1 VPKYNIEVADF
12 EKQKAELKRFAEQPA
27 TSTQLDKFNTSG
39 EWSDFWSGGI
49 PGLLSG
55 HKVTGEELNGLVTKL
70 QNCFVEINERDRKVI
85 KEFGQVYETFEALDK
100 GYIQGILISVKS
112 AEKASQEAKAAQKDV
127 DDTIKALQIT
137 INKLKEFKD
146 SVTKNKH
153 LKDIDRVWS
162 DVQKI
167 NQELNGISKRLNEQQ
182 EKNAKRLSELEKF
195 QGSLSKLEHL
205 SDVDTM
211 WGDIQSTSQSLTDL
225 SSQLS
230 DNLKGVNERIDALIR
245 FEHSITQHKHLH
257 DIDTMWESVK
267 FLSERANTVEKSVN
281 TRFESIENSIKAH
294 SEIVDCQ
301 THIKDVDALWDKQAE
316 QEEKIARCIESVEQY
331 TEIFAQYENRISG
344 LEEELR
350 TGTGKL
356 EKEISGCTEQIED
369 LMRDNASLSERIK
382 VSTIIAGGAITI
394 SIIQLLLVLAGVL

>member
-1 VPKYNIEVADF
+1 MPEYKIEAADF
-12 EKQKAELKRFAEQPA
+12 EKQKAELKRFSEQPA

-49 PGLLSG
+49 PGVLSG
-55 HKVTGEELNGLVTKL
+55 HKVTGEELNSLVTKL
-70 QNCFVEINERDRKVI
+70 QTCFVEINERDRNVI

-100 GYIQGILISVKS
+100 GYIQGIVISVKS

-146 SVTKNKH
+146 SVTKHKH
-153 LKDIDRVWS
+153 LKDIDKIWS

-167 NQELNGISKRLNEQQ
+167 NQELNGISKKLKDQQ
-182 EKNAKRLSELEKF
+182 EENTKRLSELDKF
-195 QGSLSKLEHL
+195 KESLSKLEHL

-211 WGDIQSTSQSLTDL
+211 WSDIQSTSQSLTDL

-230 DNLKGVNERIDALIR
+230 DNLNGVNERIDALVR
-245 FEHSITQHKHLH
+245 FEDSIAQYKHLS
-257 DIDTMWESVK
+257 DIDTMWENVK
-267 FLSERANTVEKSVN
+267 SLSERTNTVEETVN
-281 TRFESIENSIKAH
+281 ERFESIENSIKAH
-294 SEIVDCQ
+294 SAIIDGQ
-301 THIKDVDALWDKQAE
+301 THLKDVDALWDKQAE

-331 TEIFAQYENRISG
+331 TEIFAQYEKKIAG

-356 EKEISGCTEQIED
+356 EKEISGCTEQI
-369 LMRDNASLSERIK
+369 DNLKRKNTSLRERIK
-382 VSTIIAGGAITI
+382 VSTIIAGSAITI

>member
-1 VPKYNIEVADF
+1 MPEYNIEAADF

-39 EWSDFWSGGI
+39 EWSDFWSGGV

-55 HKVTGEELNGLVTKL
+55 HKVTGEELNSLVTKL
-70 QNCFVEINERDRKVI
+70 QTCFVEINERDRKVI

-112 AEKASQEAKAAQKDV
+112 AEKASKEAKAAQKDV

-146 SVTKNKH
+146 SVTKHKH
-153 LKDIDRVWS
+153 LKDIDKVWS

-167 NQELNGISKRLNEQQ
+167 NQELNGISKRLNDQQ
-182 EKNAKRLSELEKF
+182 EKNAKRLSEFDKF
-195 QGSLSKLEHL
+195 KESLSKLEHL

-211 WGDIQSTSQSLTDL
+211 WSDIQSTSQSLTDI
-225 SSQLS
+225 SSHLS
-230 DNLKGVNERIDALIR
+230 DSLNGVNERIDVLIR
-245 FEHSITQHKHLH
+245 FEDSITQYKHLS

-267 FLSERANTVEKSVN
+267 SLSEKTNAFEKTVIAKFEFIEKC
-281 TRFESIENSIKAH
+281 IKAH
-294 SEIVDCQ
+294 SEIIDGQ
-301 THIKDVDALWDKQAE
+301 THINDVDALWDKQAE
-316 QEEKIARCIESVEQY
+316 QEEKLARCIESVEQF
-331 TEIFAQYENRISG
+331 TEIFSQYEKKIAG

-350 TGTGKL
+350 TGTGELGKD
-356 EKEISGCTEQIED
+356 ISGCTEQID
-369 LMRDNASLSERIK
+369 SLKTENISLRERIK
-382 VSTIIAGGAITI
+382 VSTIIAGSAIAI